1 MIRQP
6 TRLVRTLAFFLS
18 TTALLACQ
26 PQTASQGAPISRPS
40 NASQA
45 TAANPAGA
53 STALASPATVSGP
66 TKTFRIVPEQ
76 SEASYDVQEQFLNQ
90 SLPSRA
96 VGKTTA
102 VSGDFQLG
110 ANGSAPQ
117 LLSNRFTVD
126 LRTLESDQRRRD
138 QFIREQWLE
147 SNTYPN
153 AEFVATSIEQ
163 TPAQVI
169 DGQPVSV
176 KINGNMTIH
185 DTTKPVTF
193 DTQATLNGNTI
204 TGTAT
209 TFLLMRDFG
218 FDPPEILGVLK
229 VQDGVNLTVRFTAQA
244 T

>member
-1 MIRQP
+1 LNAAQP
-6 TRLVRTLAFFLS
+6 TA
-18 TTALLACQ
+18 
-26 PQTASQGAPISRPS
+26 
-40 NASQA
+40 A
-45 TAANPAGA
+45 TSAGA
-53 STALASPATVSGP
+53 STSVASPATVSGS
-66 TKTFRIVPEQ
+66 TKTFRIVPAQ

-90 SLPSRA
+90 PLPSRA
-96 VGKTTA
+96 VGKTSTI
-102 VSGDFQLG
+102 SGDFQLG
-110 ANGSAPQ
+110 TSGSTPQ
-117 LLSNRFTVD
+117 LQSNRFTVD

-147 SNTYPN
+147 SNRYPN

-163 TPAQVI
+163 APAQVV

-176 KINGNMTIH
+176 KISGNMTIH

-193 DTQATLNGNTI
+193 DTQATVNGNTI

-218 FDPPEILGVLK
+218 FDPPEVLGVLK